1 MLTQSDIIKELQS
14 RLTKTRKELTQA
26 ARSELTATVNAIK
39 KDIMFTYQ
47 NIMQTELHTAL
58 HEAYGD
64 NYDAGAVERGL
75 TFSMTPNLEPTCYF
89 NASFFNFNVEAV
101 GERKSFNDNAI
112 EDYVYMDLFDDMPWA
127 EDSVGITDT
136 LIFDFE
142 DTYGEDNYEGFK
154 DKKMVIEPQTIFAT
168 AKQKADIQYKIAF
181 ESRIKPKYMKGGF

>member
-1 MLTQSDIIKELQS
+1 MLTQNDIVKELQS

-26 ARSELTATVNAIK
+26 ARNELTATVNAIK

-101 GERKSFNDNAI
+101 GERKSFNDNAV

-127 EDSVGITDT
+127 EDSAGITDT

-142 DTYGEDNYEGFK
+142 DTYGEDSYEGFK
-154 DKKMVIEPQTIFAT
+154 DKKMVIEPQTIFTT

-181 ESRIKPKYMKGGF
+181 ESQIKPKYMKGGF